1 MQEARKPGVHFNKN
15 RAAERTVKPGRASDP
30 AVSSA
35 SQIGDRSGNMR
46 ELTSGLALLAVVWS
60 MFLPFALR
68 TGAQTIGQAM
78 NDKLANRPAGLTF
91 RLSEGVAGAESREK
105 QPLADSA
112 PISNSEAGTLLNRLP
127 VIKSDPDDKAEFAK
141 RIGSL
146 PVAHESGPQK
156 YHQIGFVTR
165 SLVVTE

>member
-1 MQEARKPGVHFNKN
+1 MANAGRKGRMQEARKPGVHINKN
-15 RAAERTVKPGRASDP
+15 RDAEQTVKPGRASDP

-46 ELTSGLALLAVVWS
+46 EFTSGLALLAVVWS

-68 TGAQTIGQAM
+68 TGAQTIGKAM

-105 QPLADSA
+105 QPL
-112 PISNSEAGTLLNRLP
+112 
-127 VIKSDPDDKAEFAK
+127 
-141 RIGSL
+141 
-146 PVAHESGPQK
+146 
-156 YHQIGFVTR
+156 
-165 SLVVTE
+165 